1 MNLIKNL
8 TLISVI
14 TLGVFTSC
22 KDSNSETP
30 KSVLETQL
38 ETQLDKT
45 YVVPK
50 DAEEIKGS
58 NGEST
63 SCKITYYQGDKKVG
77 EKDCYKDNFT
87 VEDKTVNYEIK
98 DGKFNVQK
106 TSSKRTVLN
115 ESYDVSYNVNGS
127 LKINDT
133 DFKVR
138 LKDGSM
144 ILYFD
149 TKSLQSVMDILLV
162 TLDKA
167 FVKTLKV
174 EGNIS
179 GVGQI
184 TIKYSTSSSSSNAI
198 EVTASELVDTFMFFS
213 KRKEDFPKF
222 GNYSLFNTIRVTADV
237 KKYQLLT
244 YNIYPG
250 AKNEECNVEIT
261 DQSFDVSS
269 INNKN
274 VRDLFSAMF
283 NRTEYTFKGRSLT
296 ISRIEHES
304 ADEYKLLVYGT
315 SNGADVNF
323 YIDASKD
330 NEGSWLNPSAS

>member
-8 TLISVI
+8 ILAASIS
-14 TLGVFTSC
+14 LGLLASC

-30 KSVLETQL
+30 KTGLQMQL
-38 ETQLDKT
+38 EKQLDKS

-50 DAEEIKGS
+50 SDDEIKGS
-58 NGEST
+58 NGVST
-63 SCKITYYQGDKKVG
+63 SCKITYYQGETKVG

-87 VEDKTVNYEIK
+87 TEDKSVKYEIK
-98 DGKFNVQK
+98 DDKFNVEK
-106 TSSKRTVLN
+106 TTSKGTAIK
-115 ESYDVSYNVNGS
+115 ESYDVSYNSDGS
-127 LKINDT
+127 LKINEI

-138 LKDGSM
+138 LKDGDL
-144 ILYFD
+144 IVYFD
-149 TKSLQSVMDILLV
+149 TKVLQSVMDILLV
-162 TLDKA
+162 TLDKS

-184 TIKYSTSSSSSNAI
+184 TIQYSTSSSNAI

-213 KRKEDFPKF
+213 KRNKDFPKF
-222 GNYSLFNTIRVTADV
+222 SNYSIFNTISVTSDQYN
-237 KKYQLLT
+237 YQLLT
-244 YNIYPG
+244 LPQG
-250 AKNEECNVEIT
+250 AKNNEVCDVNIIN
-261 DQSFDVSS
+261 QSFDVASV
-269 INNKN
+269 NNKN

-296 ISRIEHES
+296 ITNIVHES
-304 ADEYKLLVYGT
+304 SEEYKLLVYGT
-315 SNGADVNF
+315 SNGKDVQF

-330 NEGSWLNPSAS
+330 DVGGWRTPANN